1 MNNNQQQ
8 VIGNIILEASYT
20 SEAKPIAEVNGKVEA
35 TGIVQD
41 LGVENRNGRI
51 YELKD
56 IKPEIESERVQ
67 VELRESGNLV
77 GEYGHP
83 CTSELSRQS
92 VVDPKCMCVR
102 FTKMWIEGND
112 IHANFKG
119 TNTEYGKAFDA
130 DLREGVR
137 PSFSLRAL
145 GSVEREKNGKCYV
158 RNIRYVCHDV
168 VIYPSHKRAYTTG
181 LINAKTENSSSVHES
196 ANLINGVNGPN
207 YMDYNSAEV
216 FENGILIPIVN
227 QQVVDYIK
235 QESANV
241 KSILST
247 FDTLYESAIIVN
259 GGKQVQL
266 QLNGGNK
273 ILVNLEQ
280 YIEDEILNYCMN
292 N

>member
-1 MNNNQQQ
+1 MNNNQQT
-8 VIGNIILEASYT
+8 IGNIILESSYT
-20 SEAKPIAEVNGKVEA
+20 SEVKPVAEVNGKVEA

-56 IKPEIESERVQ
+56 MKPEIESERVQ

-83 CTSELSRQS
+83 CTSELARQS
-92 VVDPKCMCVR
+92 VVDPKCTCVR

-112 IHANFKG
+112 IRANFKG

-130 DLREGVR
+130 DLREGVK

-168 VIYPSHKRAYTTG
+168 VVFPSHKRAYTIG
-181 LINAKTENSSSVHES
+181 LINTNTEGKTVQES
-196 ANLINGVNGPN
+196 ANLINNNGYVN
-207 YMDYNSAEV
+207 YNSTEV
-216 FENGILIPIVN
+216 LENGILIPIVN

-241 KSILST
+241 KSILNT

-266 QLNGGNK
+266 RLNGGNK